1 MAISSAAAHHRAR
14 IAGIKRCIKTG
25 ERPADD
31 PALEQA
37 QRDLHDVM
45 LAERV
50 EEVIADF
57 PKLSERQQQRV
68 AALFTAGA
76 APTDGAA

>member
-14 IAGIKRCIKTG
+14 IAGLKRAIRAG

-31 PALEQA
+31 PELEQA
-37 QRDLHDVM
+37 QRDLRDVL

-50 EEVIADF
+50 EAVVRDW
-57 PKLSERQQQRV
+57 PKLSEKQQSRI
-68 AALFTAGA
+68 ADLLLTAG
-76 APTDGAA
+76 GAA